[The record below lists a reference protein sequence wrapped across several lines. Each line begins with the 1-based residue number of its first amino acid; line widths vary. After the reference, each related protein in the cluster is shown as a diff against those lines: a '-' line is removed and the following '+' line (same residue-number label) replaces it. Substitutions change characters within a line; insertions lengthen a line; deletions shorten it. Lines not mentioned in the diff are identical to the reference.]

1 MATTFR
7 NFNPTRKAV
16 DKSNDREN
24 LPPAFTSTKF
34 AGKENVLS
42 ERRHTGRKQVFG
54 ELKNV
59 LHNTG
64 APTPMKAPKSTIFS
78 PTAPPKNILKP
89 KEMPKSKKS
98 LLSKQLSLNSE
109 AMRTV
114 PQIDLLPKFD
124 PDYDDLE
131 YIWSQQT
138 AALAERAFARIRHVD
153 DEELLLPDIS
163 AMDKFESVFGEI
175 EPIALEN
182 FDEPEPEMPSL
193 PSIEWDNMLFD
204 F

>member
-1 MATTFR
+1 MGIHINSTLYF
-7 NFNPTRKAV
+7 
-16 DKSNDREN
+16 
-24 LPPAFTSTKF
+24 LLAFTSTKF

-98 LLSKQLSLNSE
+98 LLSKQLSPSLD

-124 PDYDDLE
+124 PDYDGEINGCWLTITGIFRVFIFSDLE

-175 EPIALEN
+175 EPIALDN
-182 FDEPEPEMPSL
+182 FDEPEPESK
-193 PSIEWDNMLFD
+193 
-204 F
+204 